1 VKSYFTSRSEKGRVT
16 VGMVTHRTSMFAMVV
31 VACLFLLLDRAEATV
46 FERAREAATDAVTPV
61 LEVFSGPVS
70 AVREFL
76 AGIQGYLAVHEEN
89 ARLRE
94 ENARLLA
101 WQAAAQQLQ
110 RTVDR
115 YNALLNVAVDPSL
128 EYATG
133 RVVGDDGGPFRRTK
147 IVNVGRHNG
156 VERGQAAVDEHGLIG
171 RVVGVG
177 NDASRVLLVTDL
189 NSRVPVYVEP
199 GRRRAILAGDN
210 SDLLRLNYLEDDEG
224 IEPGARV
231 VTTGEG
237 GLIPP
242 GLPVGVVA
250 GEQGGIWRVQSATA
264 FDSIDYVRVLRF
276 LFPRGIDDTDFGLPD
291 AAERIEQTVEE
302 GAVEEP
308 SQHEAASE
316 GNEGPAATEVEEDSA
331 PVLPSVS
338 PALAPTEPAED
349 LLSEAPAQAVD
360 DAPAD
365 VPVEGEGD

>member
-1 VKSYFTSRSEKGRVT
+1 M
-16 VGMVTHRTSMFAMVV
+16 GMVTHRTSMFAMVV

-61 LEVFSGPVS
+61 LEIFSGPVS

-110 RTVDR
+110 RTVNR
-115 YNALLNVAVDPSL
+115 YNALLNVPVDPSL

-133 RVVGDDGGPFRRTK
+133 RVVGDDGGPFRRTL
-147 IVNVGRHNG
+147 IANVGALNG

-171 RVVGVG
+171 RIVGVG
-177 NDASRVLLVTDL
+177 NEASRILLVTDL
-189 NSRVPVYVEP
+189 NSRIPVYVEP

-210 SDLLRLNYLEDDEG
+210 SDLLRLDYLEDDEG

-242 GLPVGVVA
+242 GLPVGIVV
-250 GEQGGIWRVQSATA
+250 GEQGGIWRVQSATR

-276 LFPRGIDDTDFGLPD
+276 LFPRGIDDPGIGLPA
-291 AAERIEQTVEE
+291 AAERIEQITPEE
-302 GAVEEP
+302 
-308 SQHEAASE
+308 
-316 GNEGPAATEVEEDSA
+316 AATEDATPDAAEPAAAEQETA
-331 PVLPSVS
+331 PVPPSVS
-338 PALAPTEPAED
+338 PELAPTDATADAYVDVLEDTFTEIPAESAGDIPAED
-349 LLSEAPAQAVD
+349 LTEGPA
-360 DAPAD
+360 
-365 VPVEGEGD
+365 EGEGD

>member
-1 VKSYFTSRSEKGRVT
+1 VKSYFTSRSDRARVT
-16 VGMVTHRTSMFAMVV
+16 VGMVTHRTSLFVMVLI
-31 VACLFLLLDRAEATV
+31 ACVFLLLDRAEATV

-61 LEVFSGPVS
+61 LEIFSGPVS

-110 RTVDR
+110 RTVNR
-115 YNALLNVAVDPSL
+115 YNALLNVPVDPSL

-133 RVVGDDGGPFRRTK
+133 RVVADDGGPFRRTL
-147 IVNVGRHNG
+147 IANVGALNG

-171 RVVGVG
+171 RIVGVG
-177 NDASRVLLVTDL
+177 NEAGRILLVTDL
-189 NSRVPVYVEP
+189 NSRVPVFVEP

-210 SDLLRLNYLEDDEG
+210 SDLLRLDYLESDEG

-250 GEQGGIWRVQSATA
+250 GERGGIWRVRSATR

-276 LFPRGIDDTDFGLPD
+276 SFPSGIEDPGIGLPD
-291 AAERIEQTVEE
+291 AAERVS
-302 GAVEEP
+302 P
-308 SQHEAASE
+308 
-316 GNEGPAATEVEEDSA
+316 PEED
-331 PVLPSVS
+331 
-338 PALAPTEPAED
+338 LATQPDEVGDATADDVAVQPD
-349 LLSEAPAQAVD
+349 AVD
-360 DAPAD
+360 DATAIDPAAAT
-365 VPVEGEGD
+365 EAAGEDGQED